1 MMLQEVVCRGAHVI
15 DQNSAQS
22 HSVAKVAKI

>member
-1 MMLQEVVCRGAHVI
+1 MTGVRVVVVGAHVI

-22 HSVAKVAKI
+22 HSVAKVAKN